1 MGLIPLS
8 YSCRFYKGLGFA
20 LRKGQKSV
28 SSGSSS
34 STAEKKT
41 ETVPG
46 SENIRP
52 LVLRFPDIA
61 SSEALP
67 KPGFLQTRKIP
78 QVLIQFWIFLFDQ

>member
-20 LRKGQKSV
+20 PQKGQKSV

-34 STAEKKT
+34 LTAEKKT
-41 ETVPG
+41 ETVSG
-46 SENIRP
+46 SEHIRS
-52 LVLRFPDIA
+52 LVVRFPDIA

-67 KPGFLQTRKIP
+67 KPDFLRTGKNFPGFYSILDYP
-78 QVLIQFWIFLFDQ
+78 L